1 VIFDVISLRKIWND
15 NWNVDIVPFVIHNN
29 RYGSIGTTLR
39 TIDNI
44 PPVGY
49 TVLDWRGIFMTK
61 KTKIKVDDFELRLI
75 VRALVEW
82 KNSLQAENKP
92 TEDIDD
98 ILLKIIK

>member
-1 VIFDVISLRKIWND
+1 
-15 NWNVDIVPFVIHNN
+15 
-29 RYGSIGTTLR
+29 
-39 TIDNI
+39 
-44 PPVGY
+44 
-49 TVLDWRGIFMTK
+49 MTK

-82 KNSLQAENKP
+82 KNSLQEENTP